1 MSLHISLLG
10 WSSQGLRC
18 PDHTVSL
25 AQPNTTITYPAT
37 LIQMPNGT
45 GKTTTL
51 NMLRATLSGAA
62 KDWTQHEINSFK
74 STNLSFFF
82 GQFVVRLA
90 INERLL
96 TYELNLD
103 FKAGKISYRT
113 TFESGIK
120 DGFHTP
126 PNLNKFLNPEF
137 IKLFVF
143 DGELASNLLNAKHTR
158 ARDAIDALFQLSLLI
173 ELERKFQENWESH
186 ADTAGAT
193 EERGL
198 TRRRNKLNDLKK
210 KREKIKQRQKQLQQ
224 EKVELDE
231 QLQTTQ
237 KEYDEMLIQ
246 DKDIGARLKD
256 LKDNLD
262 RAEKNG
268 DAVLNQAISK
278 MRDPQ
283 SLLPDLATSLIN
295 LKENLDC
302 LKLPTSTSKE
312 FFEDLAKAEE
322 CVCGRPMDDSTRQA
336 VRERA
341 NNYLGEEE
349 VGILNSIKSDIAN
362 YCGGDP
368 NIDYQELQ
376 QTLKSLGERVKERD
390 TLRTQL
396 SFMEEERLKQGDG
409 NLEETKT
416 KLDKF
421 KKELEQVQKNLYE
434 IERSPHPKINDS
446 TGCLKELS
454 TLIDQ
459 AEEDLAEITNTLK
472 LKRKTEIV
480 RQILSEAHQQARETL
495 RKYLVDE
502 TNNRIAEL
510 LTRDPVLLE
519 DIQDSLKL
527 KGKAG
532 ASVGQ
537 TLSVSYAFLATL
549 FNRSDH
555 QLPFIIDSPAG
566 ALDLK
571 VRPEVARL
579 VPKLCQQFIAFTIS
593 SERQGFVDV
602 LHEELNQQA
611 QYMTIFRKTDR
622 MNALW
627 NNLDSSLVLEER
639 DGVLV
644 KGKDFFDRFDLDE
657 EI

>member
-1 MSLHISLLG
+1 MSLHISILG
-10 WSSQGLRC
+10 WSSLGLRC

-25 AQPNTTITYPAT
+25 EQSNSINTYPVT

-62 KDWTQHEINSFK
+62 TTWNRDEIISLRRSDSSK
-74 STNLSFFF
+74 SSGKFI
-82 GQFVVRLA
+82 VRLA
-90 INERLL
+90 IDNARV
-96 TYELNLD
+96 TYELNFNFED
-103 FKAGKISYRT
+103 GNINYRT
-113 TFESGIK
+113 TFNSGIK
-120 DGFHTP
+120 DKFDTP
-126 PNLNKFLNPEF
+126 PKLKKFLNPKF
-137 IKLFVF
+137 IQLFIF
-143 DGELASNLLNAKHTR
+143 DGELASHLLDAKHTR
-158 ARDAIDALFQLSLLI
+158 AREAIDDLFQLYLL
-173 ELERKFQENWESH
+173 EDLERKFQENWQSH
-186 ADTAGAT
+186 ADKAGAT

-198 TRRRNKLNDLKK
+198 ARRRNKLNDLRKK
-210 KREKIKQRQKQLQQ
+210 QETIKREQKELHQ
-224 EKVELDE
+224 EKSKLDE
-231 QLQTTQ
+231 DIQ
-237 KEYDEMLIQ
+237 KNQIKYDEIMIR
-246 DKDIGARLKD
+246 DEDIGAQLKEVR
-256 LKDNLD
+256 DNLD
-262 RAEKNG
+262 QSEKNV
-268 DAVLNQAISK
+268 ATTLNQAISK

-283 SLLPDLATSLIN
+283 SLVPHLATSLIN
-295 LKENLDC
+295 LKENLDS

-322 CVCGRPMDDSTRQA
+322 CICGRPMDDSTRQA
-336 VRERA
+336 VRDRA

-362 YCGGDP
+362 YCEDP
-368 NIDYQELQ
+368 DKDYQALQ
-376 QTLKSLGERVKERD
+376 QTLKVLGNFVKDRD
-390 TLRTQL
+390 TGKTQL
-396 SFMEEERLKQGDG
+396 SSIEEERLKQGDS

-416 KLDKF
+416 KLDKL
-421 KKELEQVQKNLYE
+421 KKEQEQVQKKLDE
-434 IERSPHPKINDS
+434 IERYPHAKINDS
-446 TGCLKELS
+446 TDSLKELS
-454 TLIDQ
+454 ILIDQ
-459 AEEDLAEITNTLK
+459 AEEDLAEITHTLE
-472 LKRKTEIV
+472 LRGKTEIV
-480 RQILSEAHQQARETL
+480 RKILSEAHQQARETL

-502 TNNRIAEL
+502 TNNRIAKL

-519 DIQDSLKL
+519 DIQDSLQL
-527 KGKAG
+527 KGKSG

-602 LHEELNQQA
+602 LHETSQQQV

-627 NNLDSSLVLEER
+627 NNLDSSLVLEES

-644 KGKDFFDRFDLDE
+644 KGKEFFDRFDLDE